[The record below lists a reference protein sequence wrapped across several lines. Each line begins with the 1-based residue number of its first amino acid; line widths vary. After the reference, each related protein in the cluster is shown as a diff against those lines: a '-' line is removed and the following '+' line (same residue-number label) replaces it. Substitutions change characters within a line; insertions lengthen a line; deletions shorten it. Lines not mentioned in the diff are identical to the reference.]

1 MAGYYKKVVVGISGM
16 RSKSTIEKMQKHFT
30 RANLIRYC
38 LPFFVFL
45 GLTIFFY
52 LGAATTHLGSTLTT
66 SPGDQLSGPI
76 RLFYENSSRPF
87 FGFSKDTNY
96 PIGEQLSVPTLKTG
110 SLELIPMWILTKL
123 ANPIFAYNVFTTFGF
138 IFSAYVAYLFIY
150 RLTRRI
156 SVSYLGGFAMTFTS
170 YIQLQTGIH
179 PSYVFE
185 GVFILIIWTFVALW
199 RRPKFL
205 TALLLAL
212 FAASTFYTDGYFVLF
227 LVVTLLACLG
237 ACVVMSGKSILNKQ
251 YVLERVKYFLIA
263 GIAGLVLI
271 GPIMYVQHKQGSQV
285 NAFLASERSNIYQD
299 AQAYGAHPR
308 EYILPNGKQETFNKL
323 GINWYKYRDLNRQNW
338 EASAIN
344 LSLTV
349 VVVLV
354 ACAVIVFWKRKRER
368 LDPQLQT
375 YLTLFGLLTIIAF
388 MFSLPPR
395 VFGVRTPVDVLIHF
409 TAYWRVFARLS
420 VLVNMG
426 VVMVAVLLF
435 HQALKNIK
443 RTWQIIAIV
452 GIVFAGVFLEYITF
466 NPLTPK
472 QGWTFAQD
480 APTAYVKLARDTSI
494 KVVAEYPLQQYPAY
508 FADKYPGYIYFTHK
522 EIINPSLPNVGQN
535 RLHDS
540 ITSLTS
546 PGTIVALRSLGVD
559 AVVVHQQ
566 ANPGN
571 IPGLQLLYASSGG
584 SQSFGVNTWVYK
596 VLEGPTDKYI
606 LAPDYGFVA
615 QNAGDKT
622 RGLYTMNSFS
632 TSGKLVFLQLPTG
645 DEVGSNI
652 STHQQVTIGLT
663 SPNPSCQVGVSQGTQ
678 TFVSAKDLSAAFT
691 FDISSTEPIIL
702 TANGQCGGRVVLS
715 SVDLIPAN

>member
-1 MAGYYKKVVVGISGM
+1 M
-16 RSKSTIEKMQKHFT
+16 RSRSMIEKVKKRFT

-52 LGAATTHLGSTLTT
+52 LGAATPHLGSMLTT

-87 FGFSKDTNY
+87 FGFSTDTNY
-96 PIGEQLSVPTLKTG
+96 PVGEQLSVPTLKTG

-123 ANPIFAYNVFTTFGF
+123 ANPIFAYNVFTAFGF
-138 IFSAYVAYLFIY
+138 IFSAYIAYLFVY
-150 RLTRRI
+150 RLTRRM
-156 SVSYLGGFAMTFTS
+156 SVSYLGGFAVTFTS

-185 GVFILIIWTFVALW
+185 GVFILIIWTFITLW
-199 RRPKFL
+199 KRPKLL
-205 TALLLAL
+205 TALLLAV

-227 LVVTLLACLG
+227 VVVTLLACFT
-237 ACVVMSGKSILNKQ
+237 ACIVMSWKSLLRKQ
-251 YVLERVKYFLIA
+251 YLLERLKYFVIA
-263 GIAGLVLI
+263 GVAGLVLI

-285 NAFLASERSNIYQD
+285 NAFLASERSNIYDD

-323 GINWYKYRDLNRQNW
+323 GINWYKYRDLDRQNW

-344 LSLTV
+344 LSLTI
-349 VVVLV
+349 VVVLM
-354 ACAVIVFWKRKRER
+354 ACAAIVFWKRKKEP
-368 LDPQLQT
+368 LDSQLQT
-375 YLTLFGLLTIIAF
+375 YLVLFGLLAIVAF

-426 VVMVAVLLF
+426 IAIVAVLLL

-443 RTWQIIAIV
+443 KTWQVIAIV
-452 GIVFAGVFLEYITF
+452 GVVFVGVFLEYITF

-472 QGWTFAQD
+472 QGWTFAKD
-480 APTAYVKLARDTSI
+480 APAAYIKLAHDPSI
-494 KVVAEYPLQQYPAY
+494 KVVAEYPLQQYPAF

-522 EIINPSLPNVGQN
+522 KIINPSLPNVDQN

-546 PGTIVALRSLGVD
+546 PQTIVALRSLGVD
-559 AVVVHQQ
+559 AVIVHQQ

-596 VLEGPTDKYI
+596 VLDGPTDRYI
-606 LAPDYGFVA
+606 LAPDFGFVA
-615 QNAGDKT
+615 QNAGDKM
-622 RGLYTMNSFS
+622 RGIYTMNSFS

-645 DEVGSNI
+645 DEVGPNI

-663 SPNPSCQVGVSQGTQ
+663 SSNPACQVGVNQGARVL
-678 TFVSAKDLSAAFT
+678 VSAKGLSSVFT
-691 FDISSTEPIIL
+691 FDINSTEPIVL
-702 TANGQCGGRVVLS
+702 TANGQCNGQVVLS
-715 SVDLIPAN
+715 SVDLTPIN